1 MKRIVVLSLY
11 LMVTF
16 VLFNGCKRG
25 EDDPFIS
32 FRSRKARVTG
42 KWKMTSIK
50 RTYNE
55 TDIFGFKTVIFTGN
69 GSTYTRTEQNSSGP
83 DFSKTGIFTYEI
95 TFKKDGSYKAQINW
109 DGDIG
114 NIEGKWNFTGG
125 VGDMKDKSQITLYE
139 TSYKETDYTSTSTGH
154 YFNDTYDLKELRN
167 NKMVWYRKYTDTS
180 NSSWNSYSHSEEVE
194 IVFEAK

>member
-11 LMVTF
+11 LIVTF
-16 VLFNGCKRG
+16 VLFNGCRRG

-50 RTYNE
+50 RTSTYNSTTE
-55 TDIFGFKTVIFTGN
+55 IFTAN
-69 GSTYTRTEQNSSGP
+69 GSTYTRTELNSNGANS
-83 DFSKTGIFTYEI
+83 SKTGIYTYEI
-95 TFKKDGSYKAQINW
+95 TFKKDGTYTGQINE
-109 DGDIG
+109 DGNIA

-139 TSYKETDYTSTSTGH
+139 TSYKDRDDTYTFTGH

-167 NKMVWYRKYTDTS
+167 NKMVWYTKYTDTS
-180 NSSWNSYSHSEEVE
+180 TSSYYSSHSEEEE

>member
-1 MKRIVVLSLY
+1 MRNKSTYLFLLIVVI
-11 LMVTF
+11 
-16 VLFNGCKRG
+16 LFNGCKRG

-50 RTYNE
+50 RTSIRDYTTE
-55 TDIFGFKTVIFTGN
+55 IFTGN
-69 GSTYTRTEQNSSGP
+69 GSTYTRTEQNSNGSN
-83 DFSKTGIFTYEI
+83 FSTGIYTYEI
-95 TFKKDGSYKAQINW
+95 TFKKDGSYTAQINR
-109 DGDIG
+109 DGNIA

-139 TSYKETDYTSTSTGH
+139 TSYKEPDYTSTSTGH

-167 NKMVWYRKYTDTS
+167 NKMVWYAKYTT
-180 NSSWNSYSHSEEVE
+180 SYSWDNQSETLEEE
-194 IVFEAK
+194 IVFEAE

>member
-16 VLFNGCKRG
+16 VLFNGCRRG

-50 RTYNE
+50 RTSNE
-55 TDIFGFKTVIFTGN
+55 TDNFGSTTVIFTAN
-69 GSTYTRTEQNSSGP
+69 GSTYTRTEQKSNGTN
-83 DFSKTGIFTYEI
+83 FSKTGIYTYEI
-95 TFKKDGSYKAQINW
+95 TFKKDGSYTGQINE
-109 DGDIG
+109 DGNIA

-139 TSYKETDYTSTSTGH
+139 TSYKDRDYTNTFTGH
-154 YFNDTYDLKELRN
+154 YFYDTYDLKELRN
-167 NKMVWYRKYTDTS
+167 NKMVWYTKYTDTS
-180 NSSWNSYSHSEEVE
+180 TSSYYSSHSVEEE

>member
-16 VLFNGCKRG
+16 VLFNGCRRG

-50 RTYNE
+50 RTSNQ
-55 TDIFGFKTVIFTGN
+55 TGNFGSKTVIFTGN
-69 GSTYTRTEQNSSGP
+69 GSTYTYTENSNGTNFY
-83 DFSKTGIFTYEI
+83 DTGIYTYEI
-95 TFKKDGSYKAQINW
+95 TFKKDGTYTAQINE
-109 DGDIG
+109 DGDIA

-125 VGDMKDKSQITLYE
+125 VGDIKDKSQITLYE
-139 TSYKETDYTSTSTGH
+139 TSYKDQDDTFTSTGH
-154 YFNDTYDLKELRN
+154 YFYDTYDLKELRN
-167 NKMVWYRKYTDTS
+167 NKMVWYTKYTHTS
-180 NSSWNSYSHSEEVE
+180 TSSYYSSHSVEEE

>member
-16 VLFNGCKRG
+16 VFFNGCRRG

-42 KWKMTSIK
+42 KWKMTSYK
-50 RTYNE
+50 TTYNHTE
-55 TDIFGFKTVIFTGN
+55 SFGFTTEIFTGN
-69 GSTYTRTEQNSSGP
+69 GSTYTFTDLNSFGTN
-83 DFSKTGIFTYEI
+83 FSKTGTFTYEI
-95 TFKKDGSYKAQINW
+95 TFKKDGSYTGQMNQ
-109 DGDIG
+109 DGEIT
-114 NIEGKWNFTGG
+114 NIEGKWNFTRG
-125 VGDMKDKSQITLYE
+125 VGDIKDKSQITLYE
-139 TSYKETDYTSTSTGH
+139 TSYKDRDDTNTSTGH

-167 NKMVWYRKYTDTS
+167 NKMVWYRKYTDTR
-180 NSSWNSYSHSEEVE
+180 NSRWNSYSHSEEVE

>member
-16 VLFNGCKRG
+16 VLFNGCRRG

-50 RTYNE
+50 RTSTYNS
-55 TDIFGFKTVIFTGN
+55 TTVIFTAN
-69 GSTYTRTEQNSSGP
+69 GSTYTELDNIRT
-83 DFSKTGIFTYEI
+83 FSRTGIYSYEI
-95 TFKKDGSYKAQINW
+95 TFKKDGSYTGQINK
-109 DGDIG
+109 DGAIT

-139 TSYKETDYTSTSTGH
+139 TSYKLSGYTLTSTGH

-167 NKMVWYRKYTDTS
+167 NKMVWYRKYTDTR
-180 NSSWNSYSHSEEVE
+180 NSSLSWDNYSKTVEEE

>member
-16 VLFNGCKRG
+16 VLFNGCRRG

-32 FRSRKARVTG
+32 FRSRKARVIG
-42 KWKMTSIK
+42 KWKMTSSKTI
-50 RTYNE
+50 YNHTE
-55 TDIFGFKTVIFTGN
+55 SSRSTTEIFIGN
-69 GSTYTRTEQNSSGP
+69 GSTYTFTEQNSNGTN
-83 DFSKTGIFTYEI
+83 FSKTGTFTYEI
-95 TFKKDGSYKAQINW
+95 TFKKDGSYTGQMNQ
-109 DGDIG
+109 DGEIT
-114 NIEGKWNFTGG
+114 NIEGKWNFTRG

-139 TSYKETDYTSTSTGH
+139 TSYKDLDDTNTSTGH

-167 NKMVWYRKYTDTS
+167 NKMVWYRKYTDTRT
-180 NSSWNSYSHSEEVE
+180 SSYYSSHSVEEE

>member
-11 LMVTF
+11 LIVTF
-16 VLFNGCKRG
+16 VLFNGCRRG

-50 RTYNE
+50 RTSYE
-55 TDIFGFKTVIFTGN
+55 TDIFGSTTKIFTGN
-69 GSTYTRTEQNSSGP
+69 GSTYTRTEQNSNGTN
-83 DFSKTGIFTYEI
+83 FSKTGIYTYEI
-95 TFKKDGSYKAQINW
+95 TFKKDGSYTAQINE
-109 DGDIG
+109 DGNIA

-139 TSYKETDYTSTSTGH
+139 TSYKSPGYTFTSTGH

-167 NKMVWYRKYTDTS
+167 NKMVWYTKYTT
-180 NSSWNSYSHSEEVE
+180 SYSWDNHSDTEEEE

>member
-11 LMVTF
+11 LIVTF
-16 VLFNGCKRG
+16 VLFNGCRRG

-42 KWKMTSIK
+42 KWKMTSYK
-50 RTYNE
+50 TTYNYTE
-55 TDIFGFKTVIFTGN
+55 SSGFTTEIFIGN
-69 GSTYTRTEQNSSGP
+69 GSTYTFTDLNSYGVNS
-83 DFSKTGIFTYEI
+83 SKTGTFTYEI
-95 TFKKDGSYKAQINW
+95 TFKKDGSYTAQINE
-109 DGDIG
+109 DGEIT
-114 NIEGKWNFTGG
+114 NIEGKWNFTRG

-139 TSYKETDYTSTSTGH
+139 TSYKDRDDTNTSTGH

-180 NSSWNSYSHSEEVE
+180 TNPYYYSHSEEVE